1 MAKTINFALSLILIL
16 SLAGCVPPLIRAA
29 NDGDIK
35 KATGL
40 LDNGADVNVS
50 INKYT
55 SLMYASM
62 QGKPDMVKL
71 LLDRGADVNAQ
82 GADRSTALLF
92 AVDKGYPVIIQT
104 LLAKGADPNI
114 KGQFGRYGGEIL
126 SSLELAEKR
135 GNTQIVQMLK
145 AAQTKY
151 VYKAKN
157 EHMLLIAVIDFE
169 PKGLSRQDA
178 ARVSEW
184 LRTELI
190 NTNQFRV
197 IERSAMNAILK
208 EQAFAMPGCT
218 DTSCAVQV
226 GKLLSARKML
236 VGSVEYWN
244 NKVIINGRIIDVE
257 KGVAEFAHR
266 ETVNSIKELDTGATS
281 FAKNLARRINGLPV
295 E

>member
-1 MAKTINFALSLILIL
+1 M
-16 SLAGCVPPLIRAA
+16 
-29 NDGDIK
+29 
-35 KATGL
+35 
-40 LDNGADVNVS
+40 
-50 INKYT
+50 
-55 SLMYASM
+55 
-62 QGKPDMVKL
+62 
-71 LLDRGADVNAQ
+71 
-82 GADRSTALLF
+82 
-92 AVDKGYPVIIQT
+92 

-208 EQAFAMPGCT
+208 EQAFAMTGCT